1 MKIENNRNFVRIA
14 LLYTVFRHLGY
25 KLIREYI
32 YIRKI
37 TQMAFPFSQQLF
49 KTYPLFLTPNHFAAS
64 FRFRNSFP
72 VGLHV
77 HDMDFISCHAISR
90 TLTNY
95 PGKGN
100 LKTPLQVPVVYSSR
114 PMKKP

>member
-1 MKIENNRNFVRIA
+1 MFRIS
-14 LLYTVFRHLGY
+14 FIIIFFIS
-25 KLIREYI
+25 LII
-32 YIRKI
+32 
-37 TQMAFPFSQQLF
+37 FF
-49 KTYPLFLTPNHFAAS
+49 FLPNHFAAS

>member
-1 MKIENNRNFVRIA
+1 
-14 LLYTVFRHLGY
+14 
-25 KLIREYI
+25 
-32 YIRKI
+32 
-37 TQMAFPFSQQLF
+37 MAFPFSQQFF
-49 KTYPLFLTPNHFAAS
+49 KTYPLFFTPNHFAAS